1 MKTLSNQVIK
11 NILEKYKNIAIV
23 GLSDSPMKPSNQV
36 AAYLQNAGYNIFP
49 VNPRYEKVLGEKCYP
64 DLKSIDQE
72 IEIVNVFRP
81 SQVIPPIVEEAI
93 EITTKVIWMQLG
105 IINEEAA
112 AIAENHGLVVVMDK
126 CIKIE
131 HRRL

>member
-1 MKTLSNQVIK
+1 MKTLSDQVIK
-11 NILEKYKNIAIV
+11 NILEKYKNIAVV

-93 EITTKVIWMQLG
+93 EISTKVIWMQLG

-112 AIAENHGLVVVMDK
+112 TIAENHGLVVVMDK

>member
-1 MKTLSNQVIK
+1 MKTLSDQVIK
-11 NILEKYKNIAIV
+11 NILEKYKNIAVV

-93 EITTKVIWMQLG
+93 EISTKVIWMQLG

-112 AIAENHGLVVVMDK
+112 TIAENHRLVVVMDK